1 MNNLAAVSASLAE
14 VDARSIAAESSLSG
28 ISWGA
33 IIGGASVA
41 ASLAL
46 ILTILGVGLGLSA
59 ASPWVGAG
67 ATVTAIGAS
76 AIVWLI
82 ATQAIA
88 AGLGGYLAGRLR
100 VKWATVHTD
109 EVYFRDTAHGFLVWA
124 VAAVITAAFLTSAAS
139 SIVGSGAKLAAAG
152 AAGAKA
158 LSATSGLDAPD
169 RQPAAPALNQGPAA
183 IPGAYLTDSLFRSD
197 REGPDTS
204 MATRQEAGRVM
215 AQGLQAGSLT
225 PADRTYL
232 ASMIGRQ
239 TGLSTTDAALRVD
252 AVFAQGK
259 SMAADAELA
268 ALNAADAAR
277 SAAAKTSLW
286 TFVALLI
293 GAFCASLAATFGG
306 RQRDSTSRTTDY

>member
-1 MNNLAAVSASLAE
+1 MNNLAAVHASLA
-14 VDARSIAAESSLSG
+14 VDERSMSVESSTSG
-28 ISWGA
+28 VSWGA
-33 IIGGASVA
+33 IIGGAFVA

-46 ILTILGVGLGLSA
+46 ILALLGVGLGLSA
-59 ASPWVGAG
+59 ASPWTGAG
-67 ATVTAIGAS
+67 ATAAAIGTS
-76 AIVWLI
+76 AVVWLI

-100 VKWATVHTD
+100 VKWAAVHTD

-124 VAAVITAAFLTSAAS
+124 VAAVMTAAFLTSAAS
-139 SIVGSGAKLAAAG
+139 SLVGTGATVAAVG
-152 AAGAKA
+152 TAGAKA
-158 LSATSGLDAPD
+158 LVARSGGDSVDGQPTGSVANQAPY
-169 RQPAAPALNQGPAA
+169 AAR
-183 IPGAYLTDSLFRSD
+183 GAYLTDSLFRAD
-197 REGPDTS
+197 RA
-204 MATRQEAGRVM
+204 ATDIPAASRQEAGHIM
-215 AQGLQAGSLT
+215 AQGLQAGSLV

-239 TGLSTTDAALRVD
+239 TGLSASDAALRVD

-286 TFVALLI
+286 TFVALLV

-306 RQRDSTSRTTDY
+306 RQRDAVIGTAD

>member
-1 MNNLAAVSASLAE
+1 V
-14 VDARSIAAESSLSG
+14 
-28 ISWGA
+28 
-33 IIGGASVA
+33 
-41 ASLAL
+41 
-46 ILTILGVGLGLSA
+46 
-59 ASPWVGAG
+59 
-67 ATVTAIGAS
+67 
-76 AIVWLI
+76 VWLI

-139 SIVGSGAKLAAAG
+139 SILGSGAKVAAAG
-152 AAGAKA
+152 AVGAKA
-158 LSATSGLDAPD
+158 LSATSGLDTPG
-169 RQPAAPALNQGPAA
+169 RQSAASDPNQGPAA
-183 IPGAYLTDSLFRSD
+183 ISGAYLTDSLFRTD
-197 REGPDTS
+197 RAGPDTS
-204 MATRQEAGRVM
+204 VATRQEAGRVM

-239 TGLSTTDAALRVD
+239 TGLSASDAALRVD